1 MTESTASVDRIV
13 VGVDESVGARMALQW
28 AFREGQLRGGAVTA
42 VLAWGFLDQHP
53 ATGSGTGFDPD
64 YDESD
69 ALAAL
74 DHIVTQALDETAE
87 TLVERRPVCDL
98 PAKALLGE
106 AEGADLLVLG
116 ARGVGGFR
124 GLLLGSVSQQ
134 CLHHAK
140 VPTVVVRNEAPG
152 QGVVVGVDGSPGS
165 RTALRWAVDEA
176 RRRNASLTVVHA
188 YAVAPFGL
196 APYSMT
202 TTDSSIVAKAAEEV
216 LDDSLEDLDLEGL
229 SVMRMTSAGGGA
241 SALIDLS
248 ESAELVVVG
257 ARGAGLLER
266 MLLGSVATQV
276 VHHASCPVAV
286 IPHDD

>member
-1 MTESTASVDRIV
+1 MTTESRTSVDRVV
-13 VGVDESVGARMALQW
+13 VGVDESVGARLALQW
-28 AFREGQLRGGAVTA
+28 AFREGQLRGGEVTA

-53 ATGSGTGFDPD
+53 VSGTGFDPD

-74 DHIVTQALDETAE
+74 DHIVTKALDETAE
-87 TLVERRPVCDL
+87 TLVERLPVCDL
-98 PAKALLGE
+98 PAKALLHA
-106 AEGADLLVLG
+106 AEDASLLVLG

-134 CLHHAK
+134 CLHHAT

-152 QGVVVGVDGSPGS
+152 RGIAVGVDGSQGS
-165 RTALRWAVDEA
+165 KTALRWAVDEA
-176 RRRNASLTVVHA
+176 RRRSTTLTVVHA

-202 TTDSSIVAKAAEEV
+202 TTDSSVVAKAAEEV
-216 LDDSLEDLDLEGL
+216 LDDCLDELDIDDL
-229 SVMRMTSAGGGA
+229 SVMRLTSAGGAA
-241 SALIDLS
+241 SALVDLS

-257 ARGAGLLER
+257 ARGAGRLAR

-286 IPHDD
+286 IPHDV

>member
-1 MTESTASVDRIV
+1 MTTDSRTTVDRIV

-28 AFREGQLRGGAVTA
+28 AFREGVLRGADVTA

-53 ATGSGTGFDPD
+53 VSGTRFDPD

-69 ALAAL
+69 ARTAL
-74 DHIVTQALDETAE
+74 DHIVTKALDETAE

-98 PAKALLGE
+98 PAKALLHE
-106 AEGADLLVLG
+106 AENASLLVLG

-134 CLHHAK
+134 CLQHAT

-152 QGVVVGVDGSPGS
+152 QGIAVGIDGSNRS
-165 RTALRWAVDEA
+165 KAALTWAVDEA
-176 RRRNASLTVVHA
+176 RRRNTTLTVVHA
-188 YAVAPFGL
+188 YAIAPFGL

-202 TTDSSIVAKAAEEV
+202 TTDYSVVAKAAEEV
-216 LDDSLEDLDLEGL
+216 LDDCLDDADIDGL
-229 SVMRMTSAGGGA
+229 SVMRLTSAGGAA

-276 VHHASCPVAV
+276 VHHAACPVAV
-286 IPHDD
+286 IPHNG

>member
-1 MTESTASVDRIV
+1 MTTKSATAVDRIV
-13 VGVDESVGARMALQW
+13 VGVDESVGARLALQW
-28 AFREGQLRGGAVTA
+28 ASREGQLRGATVVA

-53 ATGSGTGFDPD
+53 VAETGFDPD
-64 YDESD
+64 YDEGD

-74 DHIVTQALDETAE
+74 DHIVTKALDEAAE
-87 TLVERRPVCDL
+87 PLVERLPVCEL
-98 PAKALLGE
+98 PAKALLHA

-134 CLHHAK
+134 CLHHAT
-140 VPTVVVRNEAPG
+140 VPTVVVRSEAPG
-152 QGVVVGVDGSPGS
+152 QGIVVGIDGSRGS
-165 RTALRWAVDEA
+165 RVALRWAVDEA
-176 RRRNASLTVVHA
+176 RRRATNLTVVHA

-202 TTDSSIVAKAAEEV
+202 TTDSSIVAKAAEE
-216 LDDSLEDLDLEGL
+216 LDLEGL
-229 SVMRMTSAGGGA
+229 SVMRMTSAGGAAG
-241 SALIDLS
+241 SLIDLS

-257 ARGAGLLER
+257 AQGTGLLER